1 MLLCVYLND
10 CMWILSIFWFSFV
23 HIGDSS
29 LLLVTSFGLSPN
41 NRVSTHWQRW
51 QADCWTSS
59 FTIYGCKMRY
69 VLKGGHIMVRV
80 HLPAT
85 SRTKKNNLFQKICAV
100 DLTYLTEHIL
110 DVRCTVGIPIIIEV
124 IHYPIVFCHQLL
136 VSGIVTAAEVF
147 IHLTE
152 LKFLL
157 RLKGR
162 FKIQT
167 LRMQERRCDPKRQQI
182 KQNKRRL
189 PYTAENIAKVPH
201 SAQILAPNFRYME
214 VKVMQWRG

>member
-1 MLLCVYLND
+1 MACHQKQP
-10 CMWILSIFWFSFV
+10 CM
-23 HIGDSS
+23 
-29 LLLVTSFGLSPN
+29 
-41 NRVSTHWQRW
+41 VSTHDNPGRQTVGHHRLQFMVAKFGTCWKADISCFEYIYQQ
-51 QADCWTSS
+51 QAEQ
-59 FTIYGCKMRY
+59 KNVR
-69 VLKGGHIMVRV
+69 LKNDNC
-80 HLPAT
+80 T
-85 SRTKKNNLFQKICAV
+85 V
-100 DLTYLTEHIL
+100 DQIYLTEQIL
-110 DVRCTVGIPIIIEV
+110 DVRCTVGILIIIEV

-167 LRMQERRCDPKRQQI
+167 LRVHERRCDPKRQPI

-189 PYTAENIAKVPH
+189 TSTAENIAKVPH
-201 SAQILAPNFRYME
+201 NAQILAPNFRYME
-214 VKVMQWRG
+214 VKVM

>member
-1 MLLCVYLND
+1 MDIIVYNLWLQNAVRVERRTHNG
-10 CMWILSIFWFSFV
+10 SSTFTSNKQNKKKSFV
-23 HIGDSS
+23 S
-29 LLLVTSFGLSPN
+29 
-41 NRVSTHWQRW
+41 
-51 QADCWTSS
+51 
-59 FTIYGCKMRY
+59 
-69 VLKGGHIMVRV
+69 
-80 HLPAT
+80 
-85 SRTKKNNLFQKICAV
+85 KICAV